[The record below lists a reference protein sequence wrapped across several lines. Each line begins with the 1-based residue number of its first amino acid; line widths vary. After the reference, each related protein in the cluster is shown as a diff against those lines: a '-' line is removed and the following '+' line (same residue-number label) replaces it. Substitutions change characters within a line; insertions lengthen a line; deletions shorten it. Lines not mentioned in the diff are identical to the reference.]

1 MGKGFPVD
9 SIPPSDVHT
18 VLIFAT
24 GSGACVQRC
33 RVEGPGQLLAG
44 RAGGNSRAA
53 QQRST

>member
-24 GSGACVQRC
+24 GSGGLQRC
-33 RVEGPGQLLAG
+33 YCR
-44 RAGGNSRAA
+44 GNLIAD
-53 QQRST
+53 